1 MRTGENEK
9 KDPISTNSMT
19 ESQEDNNSDVPKIRI
34 EEICKALFESAA
46 EGLVVVDNTG
56 KIIITNP
63 RLQELF
69 GYSEAEMVGQSIEF
83 LIPKRFKDGHY
94 EKRDG
99 YIQNPVRRSMGT
111 GMDLWAQRKDNTEFP
126 VEISLNHFKAGGKT
140 FVMALVTDISTRKQA
155 ERKLAELNVQLES
168 RVQARTRE
176 LRESERLYNLISR
189 NFPNGTINV
198 FDRDLNYR
206 FVEGR
211 ELYQIGVTSK
221 ELVGTNYMERLP
233 ADLRL
238 VIREKLMPVFEGEG
252 SRFEVESS
260 GNIYELSAVPL
271 PDDKG
276 EISQILVVEQN
287 VTRQRQAERDIRESL
302 DKERQLNELK
312 SRFVS
317 MASHEF
323 RTPLSTILTSVS
335 LIARYEEEAQRAK
348 REKHIDR
355 IRASVQ
361 NLTSILNDFL
371 SLDRLETGKVDT
383 DPETFDLAEFLADVV
398 EEMQEIA
405 KGEQHIAIEYE
416 GDTEVRMD
424 PKMLR
429 NILINLI
436 SNAIKYS
443 PDNGRIEVTAGNAGG
458 TINFSVKDQGMGIPE
473 ADQPFM
479 FGRFFRA
486 SNATNIGGTG
496 LGLNI
501 VRRYL
506 EILEGTIY
514 FKSTEEKGTTF
525 YLEIPQAK
533 TP

>member
-1 MRTGENEK
+1 M
-9 KDPISTNSMT
+9 
-19 ESQEDNNSDVPKIRI
+19 
-34 EEICKALFESAA
+34 EEISRALFESAA
-46 EGLVVVDNTG
+46 EGLVVVDDRG
-56 KIIITNP
+56 KIILTNP
-63 RLQELF
+63 RLRELF
-69 GYSEAEMVGQSIEF
+69 GYAEGEMNGQPIEF
-83 LIPKRFKDGHY
+83 LIPRRFHQGHQTKRN
-94 EKRDG
+94 G
-99 YIQNPVRRSMGT
+99 YLKKPVRRSMGT
-111 GMDLWAQRKDNTEFP
+111 GMDLWAQRKDKTEFP
-126 VEISLNHFKAGGKT
+126 VEISLNHFEASGKT

-176 LRESERLYNLISR
+176 LRESERLYNLIAR

-198 FDRDLNYR
+198 FDRDLKYR

-211 ELYQIGVTSK
+211 ELYQMGVTSK
-221 ELVGTNYMERLP
+221 ELVGTNYLDRLP
-233 ADLRL
+233 AELRL
-238 VIREKLMPVFEGEG
+238 TIREKLLPVFEGEG
-252 SRFEVESS
+252 SRFEIESA

-271 PDDKG
+271 PDEHG
-276 EISQILVVEQN
+276 EVAQILVVEQN
-287 VTRQRQAERDIRESL
+287 VTRQRQADRDIREAL

-335 LIARYEEEAQRAK
+335 LIARYEEESQRAR

-355 IRASVQ
+355 IKGSVQ

-371 SLDRLETGKVDT
+371 SLDRLETGTVEAE
-383 DPETFDLAEFLADVV
+383 PEIFGLPEFLADVA

-405 KGEQHIAIEYE
+405 KSGQHIAIVYE
-416 GDTEVRMD
+416 GKPQVCLDA
-424 PKMLR
+424 KMLR

-443 PDNGRIEVTAGNAGG
+443 PENGRIEVAAENTGAMVG
-458 TINFSVKDQGMGIPE
+458 FSVKDQGMGIPE
-473 ADQPFM
+473 EDQQYM

-506 EILEGTIY
+506 DILGGTIY
-514 FKSTEEKGTTF
+514 FQSTEGKGTTF

-533 TP
+533 AP